1 MAEPPLQVIVLCDT
15 LLTVIPKGVTVIV
28 LVTGV
33 SSLPHES
40 VAVHVSVTVPPHGP
54 IAVDVDTF
62 EVPLIKHPP
71 LKPLLNGNVLAAGN
85 DP

>member
-1 MAEPPLQVIVLCDT
+1 MITLDT
-15 LLTVIPKGVTVIV
+15 DARA
-28 LVTGV
+28 
-33 SSLPHES
+33 LPHES
-40 VAVHVSVTVPPHGP
+40 VAVQVSVTVPPHDP